1 MKMERKEQT
10 GETLM
15 RIVMFTVTLS
25 SMSVLMFIYV
35 LPDISKEFHLT
46 ITQVSWLSSAYGLIY
61 AIGTVTYG
69 KLADRYKLKNLL
81 TFGLLVFAIGSLI
94 GLVSQ
99 TFWMALIGRCLQAVG
114 AGAVPATALLIPV
127 RYFPPERRGKALGMM
142 ATGLALGSAL
152 GPVISSLIVNVAH
165 WRWLFAVPLLIL
177 FTLPFYR
184 KYLTDEQQAN
194 VEKFDWI
201 GASLLAVTVALFLF
215 GVTNGTWWF
224 MICGLLTLGLFIIR
238 IRLAEEPFV
247 KPKIFTNKRYTLTL
261 TIALLINGIGTSLY
275 LLSPLLLSH
284 VQQLSTSW
292 IGFAMV
298 PAAAAAAIFGRKGGK
313 LADQKGNPY
322 LFFVASSLLLT
333 CFVLLSAFTASSSLY
348 IAAFLIL
355 GNVGQ
360 SFMLIALNNSILQTL
375 PKSQTGVG
383 MGMLQMLNF
392 CVQAVATGIYSKI
405 LDFGSAVH
413 WIPINMPSS
422 GFIYSNIYLVLAAL
436 HVMIFLFYY
445 FQMNRVQKTNIQ
457 LES

>member
-1 MKMERKEQT
+1 MNTKSTEQT
-10 GETLM
+10 GEILM
-15 RIVMFTVTLS
+15 RIVMFTLTLS

-35 LPDISKEFHLT
+35 LPDISKEFHLN

-81 TFGLLVFAIGSLI
+81 TLGLVIFAIGSLI

-114 AGAVPATALLIPV
+114 AGAIPATAILIPV
-127 RYFPPERRGKALGMM
+127 RYFPSERRGKALGMM

-152 GPVISSLIVNVAH
+152 GPVISALIVNVAQ

-184 KYLTDEQQAN
+184 KYLADEQQAK

-201 GASLLAVTVALFLF
+201 GGILLAATVTLFLL

-224 MICGLLTLGLFIIR
+224 MICGLLALVLFIIR
-238 IRLAEEPFV
+238 IRLADAPFV
-247 KPKIFTNKRYTLTL
+247 KPEIFTNKKYTLGL

-275 LLSPLLLSH
+275 LLSPLLLSD

-298 PAAAAAAIFGRKGGK
+298 PAAAASAIFGRKGGK
-313 LADQKGNPY
+313 LADRKGNSY
-322 LFFVASSLLLT
+322 LFLIASSLLFS
-333 CFVLLSAFTASSSLY
+333 CFVLLSTFTGTSSLF
-348 IAAFLIL
+348 IAVFLIL

-360 SFMLIALNNSILQTL
+360 SFMLIVLNNSISQTL
-375 PKSQTGVG
+375 PKHQAGVG

-392 CVQAVATGIYSKI
+392 ISQAVATAIYSR
-405 LDFGSAVH
+405 LVDTGSNTH
-413 WIPINMPSS
+413 WNPAHIPST
-422 GFIYSNIYLVLAAL
+422 GFVYSNIYIILAAL
-436 HVMIFLFYY
+436 HIMIFLVYY
-445 FQMNRVQKTNIQ
+445 FQLSRVQRANIQ